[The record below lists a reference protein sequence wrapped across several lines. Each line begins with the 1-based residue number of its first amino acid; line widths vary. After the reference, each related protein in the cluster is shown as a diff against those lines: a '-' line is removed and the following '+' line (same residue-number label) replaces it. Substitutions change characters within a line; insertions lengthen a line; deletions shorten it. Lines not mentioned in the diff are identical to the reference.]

1 MGAFEKVMAR
11 AGYVKAAS
19 ARRDMEWADLLDFL
33 GVERGLSGGAMS
45 EATYYAC
52 TKILRETL
60 GKLPLRLMRRVEG
73 GGVETQRESKLYRLL
88 AERPNP
94 YMTATTFWSCVEQ
107 ARNHLGNAYVYIE
120 RSARGEPEN
129 LWFLPNGEVEVW
141 YDNAKAILDRP
152 DIFYR
157 WNPDGQERVLKSYEV
172 MHFKSSDTYDGI
184 MGIPL
189 IERLRGLVDGSV
201 GAQGFQNELITSG
214 LTAKAVVQYTADL
227 NDDKAKAFVSG
238 IEKYAKGEVD
248 GARNIIPIPVGAT
261 ITPLNTKLTDA
272 QFEELKKY
280 SAVQIASAFGIKPQ
294 QIGDMTKQ
302 SYASSQAQQ
311 EAFYTDTMLYILR
324 DYENEVGFKA
334 LGDDMAANGYYVE
347 FDTSVMLRSDY
358 KTMVEANRMAIESG
372 QTTPNESRLKLN
384 LPALPGGDSLMCNG
398 TMIPLTMLGQQY
410 ASDSGGGGE

>member
-1 MGAFEKVMAR
+1 MGAFEKMMAR
-11 AGYVKAAS
+11 AGYVKS
-19 ARRDMEWADLLDFL
+19 ARADMEWRQLLDFL
-33 GVERGLSGGAMS
+33 GVERRLTGGAMS

-60 GKLPLRLMRRVEG
+60 GKLPLRLMRRTDG
-73 GGVETQRESKLYRLL
+73 GGVETCHSDPLYRLL
-88 AERPNP
+88 AVRPNP
-94 YMTATTFWSCVEQ
+94 YMTATTFWACVEQ
-107 ARNHLGNAYVYIE
+107 ARNHLGNAYVYVE
-120 RSARGEPEN
+120 RDGRGRPRN
-129 LWFLPNGEVEVW
+129 LWFMPNSEVDVW
-141 YDNAKAILDRP
+141 YDDACRILDRP

-157 WNPDGQERVLKSYEV
+157 WSSGGSVLVLKSYEV
-172 MHFKSSDTYDGI
+172 LHFKSSDTYDGV

-189 IERLRGLVDGSV
+189 IDRLRGLVDGSV

-227 NDDKAKAFVSG
+227 SDDKAKTFVRGLES
-238 IEKYAKGEVD
+238 YAKGEVD
-248 GARNIIPIPVGAT
+248 GARSIIPIPVGAT

-334 LGDDMAANGYYVE
+334 LGEDMAERGYYVE

-358 KTMVEANRMAIESG
+358 KTMVEANRAAIESG
-372 QTTPNESRLKLN
+372 QSTPNESRLKLN
-384 LPALPGGDSLMCNG
+384 LPALPGGDALMCNG
-398 TMIPLTMLGQQY
+398 AMIPLTMLGQQY
-410 ASDSGGGGE
+410 KRDSGEGGD